1 MLKNT
6 EKKQL
11 IKVRKIFNGELKRLK
26 ITQPKMS
33 IRCDS
38 RTKKLTIGYSIY
50 NIKGNDHNG
59 ERIIGRKR
67 KNLYLK
73 QESLFDER
81 ALKIR
86 LEIYINDVVVDVE
99 KSIKRLGSEK
109 DSLIE
114 WSNKFSTNKIRNGNI
129 ELSELTL
136 KNGRRTFN
144 VLIDYLNLFEPT
156 MLDVW
161 NWVDN
166 GNDVLLKFLK
176 YKQQPNQ
183 SSELKYKRQ
192 WKNSTT
198 KQNYNEINVFFG
210 WLNRELEGFPK
221 TDFLNIPLTPTKV
234 KTSSFSQQE
243 ILKVIEFVEDNL
255 SSKRWGWF
263 CEMLI
268 VLMETGC
275 RIKEIEK
282 MKINHLNITDRTW
295 LIHGKGRYGGKV
307 RLNRFSN
314 RVWNIIIP
322 LISDADGNVL
332 KDKEYV
338 FHRRYYRLRKTKE
351 NPTKMDFIED
361 REAPIPNQTFRQRF
375 KLMIDE
381 LELSDDLTPHSCRRY
396 YITQMLIKTNGN
408 IPFVSEIVGHS
419 NWTTTQKYAK
429 SVLLKDT
436 KTELGIFNTKQVSIP
451 LMITQKMRIEL
462 KNLGYTEPKIS
473 SLKPEQAH
481 EIIQR
486 GF

>member
-1 MLKNT
+1 
-6 EKKQL
+6 
-11 IKVRKIFNGELKRLK
+11 
-26 ITQPKMS
+26 
-33 IRCDS
+33 
-38 RTKKLTIGYSIY
+38 
-50 NIKGNDHNG
+50 
-59 ERIIGRKR
+59 
-67 KNLYLK
+67 
-73 QESLFDER
+73 
-81 ALKIR
+81 
-86 LEIYINDVVVDVE
+86 
-99 KSIKRLGSEK
+99 
-109 DSLIE
+109 
-114 WSNKFSTNKIRNGNI
+114 
-129 ELSELTL
+129 
-136 KNGRRTFN
+136 
-144 VLIDYLNLFEPT
+144 

-198 KQNYNEINVFFG
+198 KQNYNEIKVFFG

-282 MKINHLNITDRTW
+282 MKIKHLNITDRTW

-332 KDKEYV
+332 KNKEYV

-361 REAPIPNQTFRQRF
+361 RKAPIPNQTFRQRF

-473 SLKPEQAH
+473 SLKVEQAH

>member
-1 MLKNT
+1 
-6 EKKQL
+6 
-11 IKVRKIFNGELKRLK
+11 
-26 ITQPKMS
+26 MS

-176 YKQQPNQ
+176 YKQQPN
-183 SSELKYKRQ
+183 
-192 WKNSTT
+192 N
-198 KQNYNEINVFFG
+198 
-210 WLNRELEGFPK
+210 
-221 TDFLNIPLTPTKV
+221 
-234 KTSSFSQQE
+234 
-243 ILKVIEFVEDNL
+243 
-255 SSKRWGWF
+255 
-263 CEMLI
+263 
-268 VLMETGC
+268 
-275 RIKEIEK
+275 
-282 MKINHLNITDRTW
+282 
-295 LIHGKGRYGGKV
+295 
-307 RLNRFSN
+307 
-314 RVWNIIIP
+314 
-322 LISDADGNVL
+322 
-332 KDKEYV
+332 
-338 FHRRYYRLRKTKE
+338 
-351 NPTKMDFIED
+351 
-361 REAPIPNQTFRQRF
+361 
-375 KLMIDE
+375 
-381 LELSDDLTPHSCRRY
+381 
-396 YITQMLIKTNGN
+396 
-408 IPFVSEIVGHS
+408 
-419 NWTTTQKYAK
+419 
-429 SVLLKDT
+429 
-436 KTELGIFNTKQVSIP
+436 
-451 LMITQKMRIEL
+451 
-462 KNLGYTEPKIS
+462 
-473 SLKPEQAH
+473 
-481 EIIQR
+481 
-486 GF
+486 